1 MRKPGIGSPW
11 LRIDIKGV
19 RDLRKRNGFL
29 FFSVLLLTALLLS
42 GCGSRAE
49 KAAEP
54 ASEPAAAGVPETG
67 SASAEEA
74 AEKSTAAGELRIGAD
89 GLSTDPLFIDV
100 EEDGT
105 AMQVIALKDGDGKV
119 RLAFNTCQSCGGSPY
134 AWFEDL
140 GDGRLQC
147 QNCHQTFPLET
158 VGTAGSV
165 GCSPVPITEFTV
177 EGSVVTVPEA
187 VLKENTGRFENW
199 KKFD

>member
-1 MRKPGIGSPW
+1 M
-11 LRIDIKGV
+11 
-19 RDLRKRNGFL
+19 
-29 FFSVLLLTALLLS
+29 LLTALMLA
-42 GCGSRAE
+42 GCGSSAE
-49 KAAEP
+49 KEAGPVPETAAGV
-54 ASEPAAAGVPETG
+54 SEPAPSPAGEPPAQEPAAQGTPSG
-67 SASAEEA
+67 GGLRIEA
-74 AEKSTAAGELRIGAD
+74 DSLSTA
-89 GLSTDPLFIDV
+89 PVFIDV
-100 EEDGT
+100 EQDGT
-105 AMQVIALKDGDGKV
+105 AMQVIALKDGEGKV

-165 GCSPVPITEFTV
+165 GCSPVPIIEFTE